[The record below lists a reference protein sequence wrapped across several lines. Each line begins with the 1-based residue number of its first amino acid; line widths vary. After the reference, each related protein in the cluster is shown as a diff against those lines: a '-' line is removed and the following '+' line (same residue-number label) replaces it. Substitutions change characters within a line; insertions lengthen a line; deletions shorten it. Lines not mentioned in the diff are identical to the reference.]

1 MAAASLPFPEDVAAL
16 IERKDLEGL
25 EDVWTRR
32 MEETPED
39 LSFFFGVAS
48 AVKKKGA
55 GDSAISW
62 LRFLADYHAENG
74 KLDARYAV
82 LLEIAR
88 MSPTDPSIRSELEEA
103 VRRRFAGHPALSAVL
118 SQFTLASSTDPSET
132 GNRIARWLRFT
143 PGDLCLMPGHG
154 AGRIVELNPA
164 LDVIR
169 VDFGGSR
176 LPFSI
181 VSAEKN
187 LQALPPG
194 HFLRAKLEDPVSL
207 RSLAEREPAEAVRR
221 LLESFGGSLPMAQLK
236 DHLGGIVEDAR
247 WTSFWM
253 AARKHPQVLISGT
266 GKQATVSW
274 TETADAADAAVREAF
289 LRAEPHQKLELARK
303 NAKRS
308 RTLAA
313 FFAETLAQEARDSAA
328 SRPAVAWELS
338 QAAARLAPGEPE
350 AFPSDLLL
358 AAGDPL
364 ALLREIRDHT
374 ARDKAL
380 DAIRERRPDWADLFA
395 GHFGQEED
403 GRILEKLYEAL
414 GDVAPRREELT
425 RRILRSPRQAPR
437 AFLWLVERLPASARP
452 PAPALFHSLLE
463 ALRQDEFSG
472 LRARIKELFEP
483 GGLAVSLVQSAASEA
498 EAREMLSGLER
509 AGNLEDHRR
518 VVVKEALL
526 MRFPQLRAPA
536 REWIYGTAEAIAER
550 RRELQQL
557 SQVELPANAEAM
569 RTAKEHGDLSE
580 NFEYHAA
587 RQRHE
592 YLSARIATLADQLS
606 RSRPL
611 EPSEVDPS
619 EVRVGTRVTM
629 RDPASGGER
638 TVTILGPWDSRPEAA
653 VYSYESEFAQSLLG
667 KAPGESV
674 TLPDGN
680 AVIVSVARWK

>member
-1 MAAASLPFPEDVAAL
+1 MATATLPFPEDVAAL

-39 LSFFFGVAS
+39 LAFFFGIAS

-55 GDSAISW
+55 GESAVSW

-74 KLDARYAV
+74 KLDMRYAI
-82 LLEIAR
+82 LLEVAR
-88 MSPTDPSIRSELEEA
+88 MAPTDATIRAELEEA
-103 VRRRFAGHPALSAVL
+103 ARRRFAGHPSLAAVL
-118 SQFTLASSTDPSET
+118 SQFSLAASPDPSEA
-132 GNRIARWLRFT
+132 GNRIARWLRFA
-143 PGDLCLMPGHG
+143 PGDLCFMPGHG
-154 AGRIVELNPA
+154 AGKIVELNPA

-169 VDFGGSR
+169 VDFGGAR

-194 HFLRAKLEDPVSL
+194 HFLRTKVEDPVAL
-207 RSLAEREPAEAVRR
+207 RSLAERDPAETVRR
-221 LLESFGGSLPMAQLK
+221 LLESFGGALPVAELK
-236 DHLGGIVEDAR
+236 EHLAGVVDDAR
-247 WTSFWM
+247 WTSFWT
-253 AARKHPQVLISGT
+253 AARKHPQVLLSGS
-266 GKQATVSW
+266 GKQAAVSW
-274 TETADAADAAVREAF
+274 TETADAADAAVRDAF

-308 RTLAA
+308 RPLAA
-313 FFAETLAQEARDSAA
+313 FFAESLAKESRDAA
-328 SRPAVAWELS
+328 GSRPALAWELS

-350 AFPSDLLL
+350 AFPAEALLS
-358 AAGDPL
+358 AGDPL
-364 ALLREIRDHT
+364 ALLREVRDHT

-380 DAIRERRPDWADLFA
+380 DAIRERRPDWADFFA

-403 GRILEKLYEAL
+403 ARILEKIYDAL
-414 GDVAPRREELT
+414 GEVAPRREDLT
-425 RRILRSPRQAPR
+425 RRVLRSPRQAPR

-463 ALRQDEFSG
+463 ALRQDEFSSH
-472 LRARIKELFEP
+472 RARIKELFEP

-498 EAREMLSGLER
+498 EARDMLSGLER

-518 VVVKEALL
+518 IVVKEALL
-526 MRFPQLRAPA
+526 MRYPSLRAPA
-536 REWIYGTAEAIAER
+536 REWIYGTPEAIAER

-569 RTAKEHGDLSE
+569 RAAKEHGDLSE

-611 EPSEVDPS
+611 SPAEVDPS

-629 RDPASGGER
+629 RDPASGTER
-638 TVTILGPWDSRPEAA
+638 TVTILGPWDSRPEEA

-674 TLPDGN
+674 TLPEGN

>member
-1 MAAASLPFPEDVAAL
+1 MAAASLPFPEDVATL
-16 IERKDLEGL
+16 IERKDLEGI

-32 MEETPED
+32 MEETPAD
-39 LSFFFGVAS
+39 LPFFFGVAS

-74 KLDARYAV
+74 KLDDRYAV

-88 MSPTDPSIRSELEEA
+88 MSPTDASIRAEIEEA
-103 VRRRFAGHPALSAVL
+103 VRRRFAGHPALAAVL
-118 SQFTLASSTDPSET
+118 SQFPLATSPDPSET
-132 GNRIARWLRFT
+132 GSRIARWLRFI
-143 PGDLCLMPGHG
+143 PGDLYLMAGHG
-154 AGRIVELNPA
+154 AGKIVELNPA

-169 VDFGGSR
+169 VDFGTAR

-194 HFLRAKLEDPVSL
+194 HFLRAKLEDPAAL
-207 RSLAEREPAEAVRR
+207 RSLAEREPAETVRR
-221 LLESFGGSLPMAQLK
+221 LLESFGGTLPMAELK
-236 DHLGGIVEDAR
+236 EHLAGVVEDAR
-247 WTSFWM
+247 WTSFWT
-253 AARKHPQVLISGT
+253 AARKHPQVLLSGT

-274 TETADAADAAVREAF
+274 TDTADAADAAVRDAF

-308 RTLAA
+308 RPLAA
-313 FFAETLAQEARDSAA
+313 FFAESLAKEARDASAG
-328 SRPAVAWELS
+328 RPAVAWELS
-338 QAAARLAPGEPE
+338 QAAARLAPGEAE
-350 AFPSDLLL
+350 AFPAESLL

-380 DAIRERRPDWADLFA
+380 DAIRERRPDWVDLFA

-403 GRILEKLYEAL
+403 ARILEKTYEAL
-414 GDVAPRREELT
+414 GEAGPRREDLT
-425 RRILRSPRQAPR
+425 RRVLRSPRQAPR

-463 ALRQDEFSG
+463 ALRQDEFSSH
-472 LRARIKELFEP
+472 RARIKELFEP
-483 GGLAVSLVQSAASEA
+483 GGLAVSLVQSAGSEA

-526 MRFPQLRAPA
+526 MRYPQLRAPA
-536 REWIYGTAEAIAER
+536 REWIYGTEGARRPVRELRVPRGAPAPRVPLRPDRHAGRPALAVSPLESRRGGPLRGARRDARHGPGRSFRRGADGDDPRALGLPAGGRRLFLRVGVRPEPSGQGAGGVRDAPGRER
-550 RRELQQL
+550 R
-557 SQVELPANAEAM
+557 
-569 RTAKEHGDLSE
+569 H
-580 NFEYHAA
+580 
-587 RQRHE
+587 
-592 YLSARIATLADQLS
+592 
-606 RSRPL
+606 
-611 EPSEVDPS
+611 
-619 EVRVGTRVTM
+619 RVGRALEVS
-629 RDPASGGER
+629 RD
-638 TVTILGPWDSRPEAA
+638 
-653 VYSYESEFAQSLLG
+653 QS
-667 KAPGESV
+667 SV
-674 TLPDGN
+674 EVG
-680 AVIVSVARWK
+680 